1 VTLDARNPTFYCFV
15 LKAPM
20 VEAAKNFAQAL
31 TCVKLLVEA
40 RAEVKTKVALGDV
53 LGYWKQSSTQK
64 NRNI

>member
-1 VTLDARNPTFYCFV
+1 
-15 LKAPM
+15 M

-53 LGYWKQSSTQK
+53 LGYFV
-64 NRNI
+64 

>member
-1 VTLDARNPTFYCFV
+1 
-15 LKAPM
+15 M

-53 LGYWKQSSTQK
+53 PGYFVEA
-64 NRNI
+64 IID

>member
-1 VTLDARNPTFYCFV
+1 
-15 LKAPM
+15 M
-20 VEAAKNFAQAL
+20 VEAANNFAQAL

-64 NRNI
+64 DRNI